1 MAFQFKVEL
10 KNVVKPSVWRRLI
23 VPNDCTFFRFHK
35 ILQAAF
41 GWKTTHLF
49 LFAPNGYGS
58 EPLITVLNDDS
69 DKLHDL
75 PSDKIQLDD
84 IFTTP
89 RQKYSYVYDF
99 GDDWHHRITLE
110 EITEEEITRADCLGG
125 EGACPPED
133 CGGPGGYEQLKKIMQ
148 ITHHREHK
156 EMRDWLKLQKGETWD
171 ANKFDLESVRTALTK
186 I

>member
-23 VPNDCTFFRFHK
+23 VPNNITFFRFHK
-35 ILQAAF
+35 VLQAAF

-49 LFAPNGYGS
+49 LFSPGGYGA
-58 EPLITVLNDDS
+58 EPIITVIEEDS
-69 DKLHDL
+69 IKDAL
-75 PSDKIQLDD
+75 PSDKMRLDD

-89 RQKYSYVYDF
+89 KQKYSYVYDF
-99 GDDWHHRITLE
+99 GDDWFHRITLE
-110 EITEEEITRADCLGG
+110 EITEEEITRADCLAG

-133 CGGPGGYEQLKKIMQ
+133 CGGPGGYEQLKKIMK

-156 EMRDWLKLQKGETWD
+156 EMRDWLRLQRGETWD
-171 ANKFDLESVRTALTK
+171 ADKFDLESVRTALQK